1 MDILQI
7 DDGLRLRRYDGAA
20 DFALAWYQDGE
31 TVRLTDDS
39 DRLYDRKRLYDMY
52 GWLNRSEE
60 RRVGK
65 ECRIGCRSR
74 WSPYH

>member
-31 TVRLTDDS
+31 TVRLTDNS

-52 GWLNRSEE
+52 GWLNGRGELYLSRSKAKT
-60 RRVGK
+60 VF
-65 ECRIGCRSR
+65 
-74 WSPYH
+74 SPSGT